1 MMARPKSETL
11 TEREAEIMDI
21 LWQCGQATAEDVREA
36 MAGSPH
42 DSSVRTLLRVLES
55 KGHVR
60 HEVAGNRYVYLP
72 IITRKSAQRKAI
84 QNLLERLFGGSAET
98 LVLRMIEDEQIT
110 AEQIESLQQA
120 APILWDVAT
129 ARGPRRIRPVRRFPP

>member
-1 MMARPKSETL
+1 MMTRPKSEKL
-11 TEREAEIMDI
+11 TERETELMGI
-21 LWQCGQATAEDVREA
+21 LWQCGRATAEDVREA
-36 MAGSPH
+36 MAGGPH

-72 IITRKSAQRKAI
+72 VITCQSAQRKAI
-84 QNLLERLFGGSAET
+84 QNLLERLFGSSAET

-110 AEQIESLQQA
+110 AEQVEALQQV
-120 APILWDVAT
+120 APKRLKK
-129 ARGPRRIRPVRRFPP
+129 RGKKGGRR